1 MMQTNQCK
9 VGQRCPQR
17 AANSP
22 KQTQPENSHVDLN
35 HHATARWGQRR
46 PTVPMACIF
55 KFLLAFAVIAFE
67 ASAMAQANSSARF
80 RLITLDPGHFHAAL
94 VQKFMYADVDPDVN
108 VFAPAGDDLQEYLN
122 RILSYNTR
130 PDQPTHWREV
140 VYTGA
145 DFFPQMLSRKPGNVV
160 VLAGNNARKGDYIL
174 QSVKAGLNVLADKPM
189 AITPADFGKLQA
201 AFAIAASNHVMLYD
215 IMTERY
221 EITTVLQKELSQQ
234 PALFGKLLTGS
245 MEGPAITKESVHHF
259 SKVVSGKPLKRP
271 AWYFDVRQEGEGIVD
286 VTTHLVDLVQWE
298 AFPEQ
303 TLSPADV
310 EMLNA
315 RRWFTWITPAQFKQV
330 TGLDSFPDFLQS
342 DVKNGALQVLA
353 NGEFTYRL
361 KGIYA
366 KVSVMWDFEAPPGAG
381 DRHYSM
387 MRGTKANLVIRQ
399 GPEQKFKPVLYVEK
413 TPTADDASFER
424 LLKESIDGLQKKYP
438 GIGFRRDGQA
448 WQVTVPEKYDVG
460 HESHFAAVT
469 ETFLGYLRAGKMPD
483 WEVPNMITKYATI
496 MKAYEMSR

>member
-1 MMQTNQCK
+1 MQTNRYK

-17 AANSP
+17 AANGP
-22 KQTQPENSHVDLN
+22 RQAQLENFHVN
-35 HHATARWGQRR
+35 PNRHGTARWGQRR
-46 PTVPMACIF
+46 PTIPMAYVF
-55 KFLLAFAVIAFE
+55 KFLLAFAVVAFE
-67 ASAMAQANSSARF
+67 ASAMAQTNSPARF

-108 VFAPAGDDLQEYLN
+108 VFAPAGDDLKEYLN
-122 RILSYNTR
+122 RVLSYNTR
-130 PDQPTHWREV
+130 PDQPTHWQEV

-145 DFFPQMLSRKPGNVV
+145 DFFPQMLARKPGNVV

-189 AITPADFGKLQA
+189 AITPAEFAKLQA

-234 PALFGKLLTGS
+234 AALFGVLVKGS
-245 MEGPAITKESVHHF
+245 PDEPAITKESVHHF
-259 SKVVSGKPLKRP
+259 SKIVSGSALKRP
-271 AWYFDVRQEGEGIVD
+271 AWFFDVRQQGEGIVD
-286 VTTHLVDLVQWE
+286 VTTHLVDLIQWE
-298 AFPEQ
+298 AFPEK
-303 TLSPADV
+303 TLSAADV
-310 EMLNA
+310 EMLRA
-315 RRWFTWITPAQFKQV
+315 RRWNTPISPAQFQQV
-330 TGLDSFPDFLQS
+330 TGLDSFPDFLQT
-342 DVKNGALQVLA
+342 DVRDGTLQVCA

-361 KGIYA
+361 KGIHA
-366 KVSVMWDFEAPPGAG
+366 KVSVTWNFEAPPGAG

-413 TPTADDASFER
+413 AAAIDQTSFER
-424 LLKESIDGLQKKYP
+424 ALKESIDGLQKKYP
-438 GIGFRRDGQA
+438 GIGFQREGQA

-469 ETFLGYLRAGKMPD
+469 ETFLGYLRAGKMPN

>member
-22 KQTQPENSHVDLN
+22 KQTQLENSHVDLN